1 MMNITNEIKNELMVA
16 MIRQAAKRQAATT
29 TKAARALDKLW
40 RQLFAKQIALK
51 IPEVPQARWA
61 VLIQDGIF
69 NSMKGGIELITVKL
83 NDKHNDTLGT
93 PVGKV
98 GLTYDGTHQSKAR
111 DKDYAKWG
119 IVRQAVEAE
128 WGGFLNFTD
137 KKTGHYDFSYSWKS
151 SHADLPGIPG
161 LDKIFHPDVP
171 VKKSDEHR
179 VPYSTAAYKLT
190 LESDRLLQAYFAV
203 VKAAGDM
210 YDDLVKIFMP
220 IRTLK
225 HLEAQFPDAVQF
237 LPAHFLDKVPNVKQL
252 ADPKLVQRASA
263 LLLTGL
269 PD

>member
-1 MMNITNEIKNELMVA
+1 MNITNEIKNELMVA

-29 TKAARALDKLW
+29 TKAARALNKLW
-40 RQLFAKQIALK
+40 RQLFAKQISLK
-51 IPEVPQARWA
+51 VPEVPQARWA

-69 NSMKGGIELITVKL
+69 NSLKGGIDLVTVKL
-83 NDKHNDTLGT
+83 NDKHSDTLDT

-98 GLTYDGTHQSKAR
+98 GLTYDGHHQSKAR
-111 DKDYAKWG
+111 DRDYAKWG

-128 WGGFLNFTD
+128 WGGFLDFTD
-137 KKTGHYDFSYSWKS
+137 KKTGHYDFSYSWKT
-151 SHADLPGIPG
+151 SHADLPSIPG
-161 LDKIFHPDVP
+161 LNKIYHPDVT
-171 VKKSDEHR
+171 VKKADEHR
-179 VPYSTAAYKLT
+179 VPYSEAAYKLV
-190 LESDRLLQAYFAV
+190 LESDRLMQAYFAV

-225 HLEAQFPDAVQF
+225 QLETQFPDAVQF
-237 LPAHFLDKVPNVKQL
+237 LPAEFTDKVPKVKQL
-252 ADPKLVQRASA
+252 ADPRLVQRTSA